1 MFENPGGK
9 VKSIGYVIFVI
20 TVIISIL
27 IAIFLLLSSGG
38 RLLFLFLSF
47 IVVII
52 GIFAGWLSSILLVA
66 FGELVESSTII
77 REYLRTS
84 IFPSGN
90 STYGGSVVKPK
101 PKNN

>member
-27 IAIFLLLSSGG
+27 IAIFLLSSSGG
-38 RLLFLFLSF
+38 RLLFLSF